1 MPPLRRLEPIQLGA
15 RTSPVNPY
23 PRNPLGDN
31 PLAVSG
37 GYADAAGNSVPTDGC
52 NPSVAGPKSFDVYQ
66 ACMRDHGVVNTYTD
80 YQPGSRMDTF
90 HLIEEGIFVAM
101 AAILFV
107 LAWWRVRRATTIG

>member
-1 MPPLRRLEPIQLGA
+1 
-15 RTSPVNPY
+15 VNPY

-31 PLAVSG
+31 PLHVSG
-37 GYADAAGNSVPTDGC
+37 GYADAAGNIVPTDGC
-52 NPSVAGPKSFDVYQ
+52 NPSVAGPKSFDRWQ

-90 HLIEEGIFVAM
+90 HLIEEGIFVGL